1 MAVTV
6 VGSVAFDSLETPFGK
21 RERIL
26 GGAATH
32 FSIAASFFTDVH
44 VVGVVG
50 DDFGDEE
57 LEVYAA
63 RGIDVTDLERVP
75 GARSFFWSGRYDE
88 DMTVAHTLDTQLN
101 VFADFDPALSEQS
114 RAASVLFLANI
125 QPDLQRR
132 VREQCSDAFCVGLD
146 SMNYWIESARDSLI
160 ETMGRVDVVT
170 LNDAEVR
177 RLTEEPNLARAA
189 RKLRELGPRVVLAKQ
204 GPYGACMY
212 TAEDFFSIPAYP
224 LETVIDPTGAGDSLA
239 GGFFGYLD
247 SLGDTEPSENA
258 LRAAAVYG
266 SVLASFSVEDFGSER
281 LQRLTEDEIAGRFE
295 EFKRMM
301 TFEAPALRS

>member
-32 FSIAASFFTDVH
+32 FSIAASFFTEVN

-50 DDFGDEE
+50 EDFGDAE

-63 RGIDVTDLERVP
+63 RGINVDDLERVP
-75 GARSFFWSGRYDE
+75 GARSFFWSGRYEE

-101 VFADFDPALSEQS
+101 AFADFDPTLSERS

-132 VREQCSDAFCVGLD
+132 VSEQCPDASFVGLD

-160 ETMGRVDVVT
+160 ETMRGVDVVT
-170 LNDAEVR
+170 LNDAELR
-177 RLTEEPNLARAA
+177 LLTEEPNLARAA
-189 RKLRELGPRVVLAKQ
+189 RKVRELGPQVVLAKQ

-212 TAEDFFSIPAYP
+212 TSDDFFSIPAYP
-224 LETVIDPTGAGDSLA
+224 LETVIDPTGAGDSFA
-239 GGFFGYLD
+239 GGFFGYVD
-247 SLGDTEPSENA
+247 SLGETELSENA

-301 TFEAPALRS
+301 TFEEPALRR